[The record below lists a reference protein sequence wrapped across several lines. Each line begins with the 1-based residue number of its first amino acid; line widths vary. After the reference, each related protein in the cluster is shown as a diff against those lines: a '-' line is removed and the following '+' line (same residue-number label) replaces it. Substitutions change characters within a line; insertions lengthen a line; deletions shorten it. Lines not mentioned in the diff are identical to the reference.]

1 MTSAMNRLIR
11 RLQRLRHRKGFGVHS
26 PFAFSLIVDVTGSPG
41 HYYGDDMLRDL
52 VGARHGEV
60 RCRAWLLH
68 RLVARLDPTVVVL
81 PSGTPQMLADAVK
94 IARTDRPPVE
104 SLPAGK
110 LRDVMLVADCG
121 WLAVHDEETDRLL
134 TSPGCTL
141 MAYGSYA
148 DISCLSVLAAE
159 KMPGGWILA
168 DRRTAIYISSA
179 RTPLQSYDVKL
190 T

>member
-1 MTSAMNRLIR
+1 MNRLIR

-26 PFAFSLIVDVTGSPG
+26 PFAFSLIADVAGSPG

-52 VGARHGEV
+52 VGSRHGEA

-68 RLVARLDPTVVVL
+68 RLVARLDPSVVVL
-81 PSGTPQMLADAVK
+81 PPGTPQMLADAVK
-94 IARTDRPPVE
+94 IARTDRTPVE

-121 WLAVHDEETDRLL
+121 WLAVHEEADRLL
-134 TSPGCTL
+134 TSPGCML
-141 MAYGSYA
+141 IAYGSDA
-148 DISCLSVLAAE
+148 DISRLTVLVAE

-168 DRRTAIYISSA
+168 DRRSAIYISSA

>member
-26 PFAFSLIVDVTGSPG
+26 PFAFSLIADVAGSPG

-52 VGARHGEV
+52 IGARHGEA

-68 RLVARLDPTVVVL
+68 RLVARLDPSVVVL
-81 PSGTPQMLADAVK
+81 PPGTPQMLSDAVK
-94 IARTDRPPVE
+94 IARTDRTPVE
-104 SLPAGK
+104 SLSAGK
-110 LRDVMLVADCG
+110 LRDVMLVAGCG
-121 WLAVHDEETDRLL
+121 WLANHEEETDRLL

-141 MAYGSYA
+141 MAYGSDA
-148 DISCLSVLAAE
+148 DISRLSVLVAE

>member
-26 PFAFSLIVDVTGSPG
+26 PFAFSLIVDVAGSPG

-52 VGARHGEV
+52 VGARHGET

-68 RLVARLDPTVVVL
+68 RLVARLDPLVVVL
-81 PSGTPQMLADAVK
+81 PPGTPQMFSDAVK
-94 IARTDRPPVE
+94 IARTDRTPVE

-148 DISCLSVLAAE
+148 DISRLSVLAAE

>member
-1 MTSAMNRLIR
+1 M
-11 RLQRLRHRKGFGVHS
+11 
-26 PFAFSLIVDVTGSPG
+26 FS
-41 HYYGDDMLRDL
+41 
-52 VGARHGEV
+52 
-60 RCRAWLLH
+60 
-68 RLVARLDPTVVVL
+68 
-81 PSGTPQMLADAVK
+81 DAVK
-94 IARTDRPPVE
+94 IARTDRIPAD
-104 SLPAGK
+104 SLPEVM

-141 MAYGSYA
+141 MAYGSDA
-148 DISCLSVLAAE
+148 DISRLSVLAAE